1 MPQHTRHWIHALF
14 LALVGGALAGCAQ
27 PESYPIRDFY
37 RYQCEGGKAFD
48 VTVAPDRKSAVVK
61 FDDEEW
67 MLKRTMSASGEN
79 FTDGGKVL
87 WMKGNQAL
95 IERNS
100 EVLFRKCM
108 SVSAPP

>member
-1 MPQHTRHWIHALF
+1 MPHSTRQWAYALA
-14 LALVGGALAGCAQ
+14 LALVGGMLAGCAQ
-27 PESYPIRDFY
+27 PKAYPTQGSY
-37 RYQCEGGKAFD
+37 RYQCEGGKSFD

-95 IERNS
+95 IES
-100 EVLFRKCM
+100 DSQVLFRKCT
-108 SVSAPP
+108 SVSSPP